1 MFHKMR
7 KEFVYFY
14 SRQIPY
20 YLFPPPGGGREYYRL
35 FEEIGCHFSAG
46 PSSSVVHSIT
56 ADSYAITAHL
66 LI

>member
-20 YLFPPPGGGREYYRL
+20 YLFPPPGGGREGGSIIGFLKRL
-35 FEEIGCHFSAG
+35 DVIFPLALARLSFIQSQ
-46 PSSSVVHSIT
+46 
-56 ADSYAITAHL
+56 
-66 LI
+66 LIVMP